1 MRTVKVLLLLFV
13 LFCSTFAQE
22 NPWIFSGQVQIRSEL
37 DGRDFNNESYMP
49 FITVMRT
56 RLSAA
61 KSFENTVDFFFQAQ
75 DSRVFGQ
82 EGSPTTYTKNLDVH
96 QAYIALN
103 NLFDLPVR
111 FQAGRFIL
119 SYGTERFLGASNW
132 SHIGRAFDGARLS
145 FDMNGKLDVFGVTNS
160 DFRSVVSNADVTVY
174 PAYIPVESTASLYGI
189 WYNNKLTPQTSL
201 DLFALYDLN
210 RKRTNNIDP
219 DISVITVGTTA
230 QFTEGPVW
238 ATFEAAYQDGKR
250 SFKDVSAFLI
260 SISGAYKVNMHK
272 IGLGADI
279 ISGTEDQLK
288 ESNVFSTSYGTN
300 HKFYGYMDY
309 FTDINKNTYGLGLMD
324 FYVTWDIL
332 PKEYP
337 LSFSANLHHFLTTKE
352 PAVTDGIFGQ
362 ELDLTLRYQFVKNTS
377 LSWGGSFFIPGESMK
392 AIFNTA
398 SVDRED
404 MAFWSYVMITAN
416 F

>member
-1 MRTVKVLLLLFV
+1 MRTIRVLFLLFV
-13 LFCSTFAQE
+13 LVCSTFAQE

-49 FITVMRT
+49 FMTVMRT
-56 RLSAA
+56 RLNAA
-61 KSFENTVDFFFQAQ
+61 KSFEDKVDFFFQAQ

-96 QAYIALN
+96 QAYVSLN

-119 SYGTERFLGASNW
+119 SYGTERFLGASHW
-132 SHIGRAFDGARLS
+132 SHVGRSFDGARLS
-145 FDMNGKLDVFGVTNS
+145 IEVNGKLDVFGVTNT
-160 DFRSVVSNADVTVY
+160 DYRSFISNADVTVY
-174 PAYIPVESTASLYGI
+174 PANLPVESTSSLYGL
-189 WYNNKLTPQTSL
+189 WYNSKITPRASL
-201 DLFALYDLN
+201 DFFGLYDLN
-210 RKRTNNIDP
+210 RKKTNTIDP
-219 DISVITVGTTA
+219 DTSVLTLGTTV
-230 QFTEGPVW
+230 QYTEELVW
-238 ATFEAAYQDGKR
+238 ATLEAAYQDGKR
-250 SFKDVSAFLI
+250 SIKDVSAFLI

-279 ISGTEDQLK
+279 VSGTEDQLK
-288 ESNVFSTSYGTN
+288 ENNVFSTSYGTN

-337 LSFSANLHHFLTTKE
+337 LSFSANLHHFLTAKE
-352 PAVTDGIFGQ
+352 PSVTDGIFGQ

-377 LSWGGSFFIPGESMK
+377 LSWGGSFFIPGEFMK